1 MKEVFVDLI
10 ANIYILQNRR
20 RLFLKLSRG
29 NFKLLTLV
37 LLVQRKQPHL
47 SKEYL
52 ARMTL
57 SLKDICLMLNGG
69 ENGVIIQT
77 LTQVC

>member
-1 MKEVFVDLI
+1 MFVGLI
-10 ANIYILQNRR
+10 ANIYILQNKK

-29 NFKLLTLV
+29 NFKFLTLV

-57 SLKDICLMLNGG
+57 SLKDTCLMLNGG

>member
-1 MKEVFVDLI
+1 MKEVFVGLI

-29 NFKLLTLV
+29 NFKLLILV
-37 LLVQRKQPHL
+37 LLAQRKQPHL

-52 ARMTL
+52 TRMTL
-57 SLKDICLMLNGG
+57 SLKDTCLMLNGG
-69 ENGVIIQT
+69 ENGVIIQI